1 MKSSSYGRMTE
12 KSRCLI
18 CGGENIVVLYS
29 STDHLTGGEIF
40 DIGECTDCG
49 FRFTVNPPSEENI
62 GRYYLSDDY
71 ISHSDLKRGIT
82 ERLYHFA
89 RTYMLGKKLRLIQS
103 EMGQKP
109 GRILDIGCG
118 TGYFPAFMK
127 QNRWDA
133 SGVEVSSKAREY
145 AISRFGLEV
154 IPPNNTGLLPGSS
167 FDCITLWHVM
177 EHLYD
182 PDNWFEKIK
191 HLLKDNGVCIIALP
205 NSESS
210 DAKKFKQYW
219 AAYDVPRHLWHFSA
233 PSVSRLASRH
243 GFSVTR
249 IKSMPLDVFYISILS
264 YKNRK
269 SPISLLRGIMTA
281 TALTFFNL
289 FKKRKASSLIY
300 VLRKTST

>member
-1 MKSSSYGRMTE
+1 MKSSSYGRMSE
-12 KSRCLI
+12 RSRCLI
-18 CGGENIVVLYS
+18 CDGENIRVLFS
-29 STDHLTGGEIF
+29 STDNLTGGESF

-49 FRFTVNPPSEENI
+49 FRFTVNPPSEANI

-89 RTYMLGKKLRLIQS
+89 RTYMLRKKLRLIRS
-103 EMGQKP
+103 ENGQKP
-109 GRILDIGCG
+109 GKILDIGCG

-127 QNRWDA
+127 QNGWDA
-133 SGVEVSSKAREY
+133 SGVEVSGKAREY
-145 AISRFGLEV
+145 AISKFGLEV
-154 IPPNNTGLLPGSS
+154 IPPDKTGLLPGNSY
-167 FDCITLWHVM
+167 DCITLWHVM

-191 HLLKDNGVCIIALP
+191 HLLNDNGACIIALP

-210 DAKKFKQYW
+210 DAKSFKQHW

-264 YKNRK
+264 FKNRK
-269 SPISLLRGIMTA
+269 SPMSLLRGIVTA
-281 TALTFFNL
+281 SLLTLSNL
-289 FKKRKASSLIY
+289 FKKEKASSLIY
-300 VLRKTST
+300 VLRKSST